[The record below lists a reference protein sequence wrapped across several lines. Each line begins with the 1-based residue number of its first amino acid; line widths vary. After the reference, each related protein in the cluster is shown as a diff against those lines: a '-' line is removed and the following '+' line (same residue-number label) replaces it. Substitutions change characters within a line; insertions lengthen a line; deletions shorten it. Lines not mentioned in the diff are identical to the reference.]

1 MISMTALGPS
11 RNSESALCPRAA
23 IVAGVAGARLI
34 PNHLIYAATFLVC
47 LILLGVI
54 FLRGLYLAARASST
68 ILQALYSDE
77 IKSPII
83 ERYKLLLKEPSPEN
97 LPEVSS
103 ES

>member
-1 MISMTALGPS
+1 MP
-11 RNSESALCPRAA
+11 PAA